1 MRLIY
6 EEKLRED
13 IDNIII
19 KDMATN
25 LNKKITGDMVLNLTS
40 KIIKCIENQ
49 PTAFDVSKVLKE
61 FETRRKTYEIEA
73 DNVDTPSPY
82 VCYYRGM
89 MRGYQYSKEIIEESL
104 SEVKAGGIDE
114 DRNI

>member
-1 MRLIY
+1 MRIIDADKLLDDMKK
-6 EEKLRED
+6 ELEKAVNDENLD
-13 IDNIII
+13 
-19 KDMATN
+19 KDEC
-25 LNKKITGDMVLNLTS
+25 MVILTS
-40 KIIKCIENQ
+40 AIALKDFVNRQ

-104 SEVKAGGIDE
+104 SEIKAGGID
-114 DRNI
+114 DN